1 MNISIKQEFKN
12 VTAVLTLTFLISYS
26 MPTLAQIYMAKNDP
40 SNAPPLSSNDT
51 SKNSWSDTEFLL
63 QGDNDF
69 YEQKNPAMALRRSFL
84 FPGWGEHYANP
95 SDWTR
100 GQWHMAVDVSLI
112 LSYVGIRYRVSF
124 LEDELVTF
132 AQSNAGIDLTSRDRE
147 MYLAVSNHDNLALYN
162 DYQLRTRNWN
172 KRLEPIPENEWN
184 WRSNSSRSHFNDM
197 RERVDKNKNQLP
209 ALVTLMVINRVI
221 SGIHAFG
228 LVRDSNKIGLQAH
241 LGLVSI
247 GSNAI
252 ASHILDSDIDGLS
265 NKRFLGYSKVVFGNQ
280 ISYLDKQHINHI
292 QQLQV
297 IFYTLNLRINL

>member
-1 MNISIKQEFKN
+1 
-12 VTAVLTLTFLISYS
+12 
-26 MPTLAQIYMAKNDP
+26 
-40 SNAPPLSSNDT
+40 
-51 SKNSWSDTEFLL
+51 
-63 QGDNDF
+63 
-69 YEQKNPAMALRRSFL
+69 
-84 FPGWGEHYANP
+84 
-95 SDWTR
+95 
-100 GQWHMAVDVSLI
+100 
-112 LSYVGIRYRVSF
+112 VGIRYRVSF

>member
-12 VTAVLTLTFLISYS
+12 VAAVLTLTFLFSYS
-26 MPTLAQIYMAKNDP
+26 LPTLAQIYMVKNDL
-40 SNAPPLSSNDT
+40 SNALPLSSNDK
-51 SKNSWSDTEFLL
+51 SKNSWSDIEFLL
-63 QGDNDF
+63 LGDNDI
-69 YEQKNPAMALRRSFL
+69 YEQKNPATALRRSFL

-95 SDWTR
+95 LDWAR
-100 GQWHMAVDVSLI
+100 GQWHMALDVSLI

-132 AQSNAGIDLTSRDRE
+132 AQSHAGIDLKSRDRE

-184 WRSNSSRSHFNDM
+184 WKSNSSRSHFIDM

-209 ALVTLMVINRVI
+209 ALVTIMVINRVI

-228 LVRDSNKIGLQAH
+228 LVRDSNKIGLQAN
-241 LGLVSI
+241 LGLGLI
-247 GSNAI
+247 GSHAI
-252 ASHILDSDIDGLS
+252 ASHILESDTDSLYSMGS
-265 NKRFLGYSKVVFGNQ
+265 LGYSKAVFGSQ
-280 ISYLDKQHINHI
+280 SSYLDKQHINHI

-297 IFYTLNLRINL
+297 ICYTLNLRINF